1 MARHTCVRDYILSKL
16 IEYKNNEAE
25 MKLLN
30 WEFKVQAYENALK
43 CVAVLPENT
52 VKSDVNYKHRVA
64 GKSITRKINVII
76 DEYNSKSLSRTVRE
90 PSMPV
95 QVPVPAPVQ
104 VPVQVPVPAPVQ
116 VPVPAPV
123 QVPVPAPV
131 QVPVPAPVQVPVPE
145 PVQVPVPEPVQVPV
159 KKLSVTVISDFESNE
174 SMNIELSIRMLQA
187 LTSNDTDDFRQCIV
201 NGLINVNSRDKV
213 SGTSWIHWAAYANKP
228 DMIELLVEMG
238 ADTDAKALNIGTI
251 KFNHGM
257 TPIQVAKHFKSH
269 LAFIKLYQLSKNTD
283 DIFKE
288 YIEEVD
294 GVDDP
299 ETEEQKSTMGY
310 LKSVFR
316 NLWVNYFNCCVCSK
330 N

>member
-76 DEYNSKSLSRTVRE
+76 DEYNSKYLSRTVRE

-104 VPVQVPVPAPVQ
+104 VPVQVPVPA
-116 VPVPAPV
+116 
-123 QVPVPAPV
+123 
-131 QVPVPAPVQVPVPE
+131 

-269 LAFIKLYQLSKNTD
+269 HAFIKLYQLSKNTD

>member
-104 VPVQVPVPAPVQ
+104 VPVQVPVPA
-116 VPVPAPV
+116 
-123 QVPVPAPV
+123 
-131 QVPVPAPVQVPVPE
+131 

-269 LAFIKLYQLSKNTD
+269 HAFIKLYQLSKNTD

>member
-104 VPVQVPVPAPVQ
+104 VPVPAPVPTPVPAPV
-116 VPVPAPV
+116 PA
-123 QVPVPAPV
+123 
-131 QVPVPAPVQVPVPE
+131 
-145 PVQVPVPEPVQVPV
+145 PEPVQVPV

-269 LAFIKLYQLSKNTD
+269 HAFIKLYQLSKKNTD

-294 GVDDP
+294 GVDDQ

>member
-76 DEYNSKSLSRTVRE
+76 DEYNSKYLSRTVRE

-116 VPVPAPV
+116 VPVPA
-123 QVPVPAPV
+123 
-131 QVPVPAPVQVPVPE
+131 

-201 NGLINVNSRDKV
+201 NGLINVNSRDKE

-269 LAFIKLYQLSKNTD
+269 HAFIKLYQLSKNTD

>member
-43 CVAVLPENT
+43 CVADLPENT

-76 DEYNSKSLSRTVRE
+76 DEYNSKYLSRTVRE

-104 VPVQVPVPAPVQ
+104 VPVQVPVPA
-116 VPVPAPV
+116 
-123 QVPVPAPV
+123 
-131 QVPVPAPVQVPVPE
+131 

-269 LAFIKLYQLSKNTD
+269 HAFIKLYQLSKNTD

>member
-76 DEYNSKSLSRTVRE
+76 DEYNSKYLSRTVRE

-116 VPVPAPV
+116 VPVPA
-123 QVPVPAPV
+123 
-131 QVPVPAPVQVPVPE
+131 

-269 LAFIKLYQLSKNTD
+269 HAFIKLYQLSKNTD

>member
-76 DEYNSKSLSRTVRE
+76 DEYNSKYLSRTVRE

-116 VPVPAPV
+116 VPVPA
-123 QVPVPAPV
+123 
-131 QVPVPAPVQVPVPE
+131 

-269 LAFIKLYQLSKNTD
+269 HAFIKLYQLSKNTD

-316 NLWVNYFNCCVCSK
+316 NLWVNYFNCCVCS
-330 N
+330 NN